1 MIEVTVT
8 TEVGVAA
15 DTVFTY
21 LADVT
26 RNHEWQDG
34 VESTE
39 WTSSPPGEI
48 GSTYKQTMEYRNQV
62 ARYRVTALEPGRSIT
77 VESVGK
83 ATIPTVVTR
92 SVEERSTDGCF
103 VHVTIVGHLRG
114 LRRMTR
120 GALEKMIRKTTE
132 IDYTVLKRL
141 LESAGSHDDPET
153 EA

>member
-1 MIEVTVT
+1 MIEITVT

-15 DTVFTY
+15 DTAFAY

-26 RNHEWQDG
+26 RNSEWQDG
-34 VESTE
+34 VVSTE
-39 WTSSPPGEI
+39 WTSSPTGEV
-48 GSTYKQTMEYRNQV
+48 GSTYEQTMEYRNQV
-62 ARYRVTALEPGRSIT
+62 TRYRVTALEPGRSIT

-92 SVEERSTDGCF
+92 SVEARGTDSCL
-103 VHVTIVGHLRG
+103 VHVNIVGQLRG

-120 GALEKMIRKTTE
+120 GALEKMIRRTTE

-141 LESAGSHDDPET
+141 LESAEGEDDSAA